1 MPQARRTDAHRRT
14 DAASR
19 AARWPSQYIKRKEE
33 EKMTEMFE
41 TLMLICFGLSWPM
54 SVVKSYRSRTAQG
67 KSIFFQIAII
77 IGYVCGIMSK
87 LTAGN
92 INYVLALYLL
102 NLLMV
107 SVDLTLY
114 FRNRRLD
121 MELARI

>member
-1 MPQARRTDAHRRT
+1 
-14 DAASR
+14 
-19 AARWPSQYIKRKEE
+19 
-33 EKMTEMFE
+33 MTEMFE

-107 SVDLTLY
+107 AVDLMLY

>member
-1 MPQARRTDAHRRT
+1 
-14 DAASR
+14 
-19 AARWPSQYIKRKEE
+19 
-33 EKMTEMFE
+33 MTEMFE
-41 TLMLICFGLSWPM
+41 MMMLVCFGLSWPI
-54 SVVKSYRSRTAQG
+54 SVMKSYRSRTAQG

-107 SVDLTLY
+107 SVDLALY

>member
-1 MPQARRTDAHRRT
+1 MN
-14 DAASR
+14 
-19 AARWPSQYIKRKEE
+19 Y
-33 EKMTEMFE
+33 KMVGRFLAQILTVEGL
-41 TLMLICFGLSWPM
+41 LMIPA
-54 SVVKSYRSRTAQG
+54 V
-67 KSIFFQIAII
+67 I

>member
-1 MPQARRTDAHRRT
+1 
-14 DAASR
+14 
-19 AARWPSQYIKRKEE
+19 
-33 EKMTEMFE
+33 MTEMFE

-121 MELARI
+121 IELARI

>member
-1 MPQARRTDAHRRT
+1 
-14 DAASR
+14 
-19 AARWPSQYIKRKEE
+19 
-33 EKMTEMFE
+33 MTEMFE

-102 NLLMV
+102 NLLIV
-107 SVDLTLY
+107 SVDLMLY

>member
-1 MPQARRTDAHRRT
+1 
-14 DAASR
+14 
-19 AARWPSQYIKRKEE
+19 
-33 EKMTEMFE
+33 MTEMFE
-41 TLMLICFGLSWPM
+41 TLMLICFGLTWPM

-107 SVDLTLY
+107 SVDLMLY

>member
-1 MPQARRTDAHRRT
+1 
-14 DAASR
+14 
-19 AARWPSQYIKRKEE
+19 
-33 EKMTEMFE
+33 MTEMFE

-102 NLLMV
+102 NPLMV

>member
-1 MPQARRTDAHRRT
+1 MN
-14 DAASR
+14 
-19 AARWPSQYIKRKEE
+19 Y
-33 EKMTEMFE
+33 KMVGRFLAQILTVE
-41 TLMLICFGLSWPM
+41 GLFMIPA
-54 SVVKSYRSRTAQG
+54 V
-67 KSIFFQIAII
+67 I